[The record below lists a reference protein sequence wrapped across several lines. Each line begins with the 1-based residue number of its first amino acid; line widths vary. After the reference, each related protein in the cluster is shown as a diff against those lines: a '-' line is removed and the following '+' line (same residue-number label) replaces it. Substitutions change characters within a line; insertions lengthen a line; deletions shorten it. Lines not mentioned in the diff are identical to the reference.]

1 MLFKVSIY
9 IVQFNQFVTLLVV
22 SPHSHILKKDV
33 LGRLFLRL
41 KIIKINGLGF
51 PHLAD
56 HKSPAL
62 LSHGILSIS
71 ISRSQRIGLLPIL
84 RPLSSYLTCL
94 WMHYL
99 PVAIN

>member
-1 MLFKVSIY
+1 MAEGARLESVCTATYREFESL
-9 IVQFNQFVTLLVV
+9 T
-22 SPHSHILKKDV
+22 HRHILKKDV

-62 LSHGILSIS
+62 LSHGILSTS